1 MLSTVVKYAQLI
13 YPVGAP
19 WKRWMPDHTTPAPE
33 DDPWLT
39 VPQVSDELKLHPAT
53 VRAWVKSG
61 RLAAVRAGR
70 TWRVRRSEVDRAL
83 LSDASPAYVR
93 QEASPPSSAQ
103 IDALRTAAPRQ
114 IADHIMTVGPE
125 PLEQS

>member
-1 MLSTVVKYAQLI
+1 ML
-13 YPVGAP
+13 
-19 WKRWMPDHTTPAPE
+19 DHTTPAPE

-39 VPQVSDELKLHPAT
+39 VPQVSAELKLHPAT

-93 QEASPPSSAQ
+93 QEASPPSSAP
-103 IDALRTAAPRQ
+103 IDASRTAAPRQ
-114 IADHIMTVGPE
+114 IADHIMTVGPGPAE
-125 PLEQS
+125 PS

>member
-1 MLSTVVKYAQLI
+1 
-13 YPVGAP
+13 
-19 WKRWMPDHTTPAPE
+19 MPNHTTPAPE

-39 VPQVSDELKLHPAT
+39 VPQVSEELKLHPAT

-93 QEASPPSSAQ
+93 QEASSPPSSEQ
-103 IDALRTAAPRQ
+103 TDAFRTAAPRQ
-114 IADHIMTVGPE
+114 IADHIMTVGFE
-125 PLEQS
+125 PAQQP

>member
-1 MLSTVVKYAQLI
+1 
-13 YPVGAP
+13 
-19 WKRWMPDHTTPAPE
+19 MPDHTTPAPE

-39 VPQVSDELKLHPAT
+39 VPQVSEELKLHPAT

-83 LSDASPAYVR
+83 LSDASPAYVQ
-93 QEASPPSSAQ
+93 QEASSPPSSGQTA
-103 IDALRTAAPRQ
+103 ALPTAAPRQ
-114 IADHIMTVGPE
+114 IADHIMTVGPG
-125 PLEQS
+125 PAQQS

>member
-1 MLSTVVKYAQLI
+1 
-13 YPVGAP
+13 
-19 WKRWMPDHTTPAPE
+19 MPDHMTPVTE

-93 QEASPPSSAQ
+93 QEASSPPSSA
-103 IDALRTAAPRQ
+103 ATEASRTAAPRQ
-114 IADHIMTVGPE
+114 IADHILTVGPGSAE
-125 PLEQS
+125 WS